1 MAKILPKSVFV
12 GMIAAIILSSI
23 LILGAAEQT
32 TAAKKMNIPGWIKNN
47 AQWWAQNQITD
58 EDFANGIEF
67 MIKDGIIDVAG
78 VQQASAQ
85 GMTNGQ
91 PFDEL
96 WAAIGKLQTDLSF
109 IEIPEGVTGPQ
120 GPAGP
125 QGEQGPAGTQGPPG
139 NSASDVIIADL
150 EARIAELENRP
161 PPIFVTRTVWTETP
175 IAAEGQGSATPAVCN
190 SDEILI
196 HGGWTSSDGVPAPK
210 NFQFLTPE
218 NSGASAHT
226 QKGFFE
232 NPLPV
237 NTNVRIHAL
246 CGKLVQP

>member
-1 MAKILPKSVFV
+1 MKHRIFIDNPKKSY
-12 GMIAAIILSSI
+12 
-23 LILGAAEQT
+23 LILLMLFISVESGYAEE
-32 TAAKKMNIPGWIKNN
+32 I
-47 AQWWAQNQITD
+47 D
-58 EDFANGIEF
+58 EKFLPYLFAESDFSGYDYALTG
-67 MIKDGIIDVAG
+67 
-78 VQQASAQ
+78 Q
-85 GMTNGQ
+85 G
-91 PFDEL
+91 DRV
-96 WAAIGKLQTDLSF
+96 
-109 IEIPEGVTGPQ
+109 IEIAEGVTGPQ